1 MLDQSPIREGVV
13 IKVKGK
19 FLTYETLMNEPS
31 NTVARLFVILTRFL
45 FNFIEASFNKNQ

>member
-13 IKVKGK
+13 IKIKGK
-19 FLTYETLMNEPS
+19 FLTFEQFSKEHS
-31 NTVARLFVILTRFL
+31 ITVARLFVNLTRFL